1 MAITKRREDDE
12 FVQCLQCSHAN
23 FMQWFTNP
31 IIAYCHTL
39 KQKQVAESRRICKHF
54 VPSGNPEPDIVHYD
68 HYEKKESRGI

>member
-1 MAITKRREDDE
+1 
-12 FVQCLQCSHAN
+12 
-23 FMQWFTNP
+23 MQWFTNP

-54 VPSGNPEPDIVHYD
+54 VPSGNPEPEIVHYD